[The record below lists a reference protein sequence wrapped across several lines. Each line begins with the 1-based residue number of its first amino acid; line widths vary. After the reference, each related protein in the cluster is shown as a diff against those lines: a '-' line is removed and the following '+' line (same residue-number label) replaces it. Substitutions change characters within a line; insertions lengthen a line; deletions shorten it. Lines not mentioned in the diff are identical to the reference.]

1 MQPGSNFNQGFSRP
15 PLSEAAD
22 NLSPH
27 GQLTDRPAAADAKSI
42 PYNQPIP
49 PQPQPNGFE
58 ADPTDEAGPISQD
71 PLPGMSDRD
80 RYGLK
85 GLIEMLKGPFPD
97 QAALI
102 TGVDIAALGFDLN
115 TTE

>member
-1 MQPGSNFNQGFSRP
+1 MKLVSNSDQGFSRP
-15 PLSEAAD
+15 PLPEAAES
-22 NLSPH
+22 LSPH
-27 GQLTDRPAAADAKSI
+27 GQPATADAKSI

-58 ADPTDEAGPISQD
+58 TDPTDEAGPISQD

-85 GLIEMLKGPFPD
+85 GLIEMLKGPYPD

>member
-1 MQPGSNFNQGFSRP
+1 MQLGSNFYQGFTRP
-15 PLSEAAD
+15 PPSEAAD
-22 NLSPH
+22 NLSTH

-42 PYNQPIP
+42 PYNQPVP
-49 PQPQPNGFE
+49 PQSQPNGFE
-58 ADPTDEAGPISQD
+58 ADPADEAGPISQD

-85 GLIEMLKGPFPD
+85 GLIEMLKGPYPD

>member
-1 MQPGSNFNQGFSRP
+1 VKVVSNCDQGFTRP

-27 GQLTDRPAAADAKSI
+27 GQPATADAKSI

-49 PQPQPNGFE
+49 PQSQPNGFE
-58 ADPTDEAGPISQD
+58 TDPTDEAGPISQD

-85 GLIEMLKGPFPD
+85 GLIEMLKGPYPD